1 MTVLLAAVM
10 LLTTMLPLTASA
22 ASGVT
27 MDLTDCH
34 VSWDYTLTDEEG
46 NTFSAAYGL
55 KAADDIY
62 FGKGFSPYLSK
73 MHDYTA
79 KRKGLTG
86 SKADWE
92 YGRDYVY
99 CFCILTKPIS
109 RISVRT
115 ISLLILNP
123 SLFITAAILAA
134 PNT

>member
-1 MTVLLAAVM
+1 MFKKCKRGMTVLLAAVM

-86 SKADWE
+86 S
-92 YGRDYVY
+92 
-99 CFCILTKPIS
+99 T
-109 RISVRT
+109 
-115 ISLLILNP
+115 LNGDDDNE
-123 SLFITAAILAA
+123 TAEKEKRPLGAGFARYQNLYEIRSFYQ
-134 PNT
+134 

>member
-1 MTVLLAAVM
+1 MFKKCKRGMTVLLAAVM

-55 KAADDIY
+55 RAADDIY
-62 FGKGFSPYLSK
+62 FNKGFSPYLSR

-99 CFCILTKPIS
+99 CFCI
-109 RISVRT
+109 
-115 ISLLILNP
+115 
-123 SLFITAAILAA
+123 
-134 PNT
+134 